1 MEYHLTIISAGIQF
15 CNANH
20 DFVACMCFIEQFS
33 VELFAFS
40 PIAQIYFFIREVLLY
55 FYLIVF
61 IIKIEF

>member
-1 MEYHLTIISAGIQF
+1 
-15 CNANH
+15 
-20 DFVACMCFIEQFS
+20 MCFIEQFS